1 MNSLRI
7 GRFNFSNLNLIYYL
21 KNIYSLQTI
30 NMKLLLR
37 PLNDEIKSMYHDDAL
52 ETSNRNREERGD
64 AGLDLYCP
72 GDMVVLPGQTAKI
85 DFKIQCEG
93 LSDND
98 NRNVCYYLYPRSS
111 ISKTPLR
118 LANSVGIIDAGYR
131 GNLMAVVDN
140 ISDEPFQIQKGQ
152 RLFQICGRYLEPIHL
167 TLVEELS
174 ESERGNGGFGSTG
187 S

>member
-1 MNSLRI
+1 MR
-7 GRFNFSNLNLIYYL
+7 
-21 KNIYSLQTI
+21 
-30 NMKLLLR
+30 LLLK

-52 ETSNRNREERGD
+52 ETTNIRREERGD

-72 GDMVVLPGQTAKI
+72 CDMEIPPGGTVTI
-85 DFKIQCEG
+85 DLKIQCEG

-98 NRNVCYYLYPRSS
+98 SRNICYYLYPRSS

-131 GNLMAVVDN
+131 GNIMTVVDN
-140 ISDEPFQIQKGQ
+140 TDKEHYNIQKGQ
-152 RLFQICGRYLEPIHL
+152 RLFQICGRYLEPIEL
-167 TLVEELS
+167 RLVDELS
-174 ESERGNGGFGSTG
+174 NSERGNGGFGSTG

>member
-1 MNSLRI
+1 
-7 GRFNFSNLNLIYYL
+7 
-21 KNIYSLQTI
+21 
-30 NMKLLLR
+30 MKLLLKS
-37 PLNDEIKSMYHDDAL
+37 LNDEIKAMYHDDAL
-52 ETSNRNREERGD
+52 ETSNQNRVMRGD

-72 GDMVVLPGQTAKI
+72 GDILIPPKETAKI
-85 DFKIQCEG
+85 DLKIQCEG
-93 LSDND
+93 LSDSD
-98 NRNVCYYLYPRSS
+98 DRNVCYYLYPRSS

-140 ISDEPFQIQKGQ
+140 ISDEPFQIQKKQ
-152 RLFQICGRYLEPIHL
+152 RLFQICGRYLEPIRL

-174 ESERGNGGFGSTG
+174 NSERGNGGFGSTG

>member
-1 MNSLRI
+1 
-7 GRFNFSNLNLIYYL
+7 
-21 KNIYSLQTI
+21 
-30 NMKLLLR
+30 MKLHLK
-37 PLNDEIKSMYHDDAL
+37 PLNDEIRLMYENDAL
-52 ETSNRNREERGD
+52 EVSNMNRATRGD

-72 GDMVVLPGQTAKI
+72 GDMIIQPGQTVKI

-93 LSDND
+93 LSDD
-98 NRNVCYYLYPRSS
+98 DGRNVCYYLYPRSS

-140 ISDEPFQIQKGQ
+140 HSNEPYTIQKGQ

-174 ESERGNGGFGSTG
+174 LSERGNGGFGSTG
-187 S
+187 E

>member
-1 MNSLRI
+1 
-7 GRFNFSNLNLIYYL
+7 
-21 KNIYSLQTI
+21 
-30 NMKLLLR
+30 MKLLLR

-52 ETSNRNREERGD
+52 DASNRNRVLRGD

-72 GDMVVLPGQTAKI
+72 GDMEILPGQTVKI

-98 NRNVCYYLYPRSS
+98 DRNVCYYLYPRSS

-118 LANSVGIIDAGYR
+118 LANSVGIIDSGYR

-140 ISDEPFQIQKGQ
+140 ISKEHFQIQRGQ

-174 ESERGNGGFGSTG
+174 DSERGNGGFGSTG